1 MMKLGWGGGGG
12 RPDLVL
18 NGGGRR
24 GAMIGA
30 RWLHA
35 LKISIPG
42 YL

>member
-1 MMKLGWGGGGG
+1 MMKICWGGGGG

-18 NGGGRR
+18 GIEGEE

-35 LKISIPG
+35 LKVCISG
-42 YL
+42 YP